1 MTQQDILLEQ
11 LKAEENKQNYAVVTI
26 IKAEGSTPRES
37 GKMLV
42 FADGKTVGTVGG
54 GRVERLA
61 AADAASCIAAGHN
74 ACKDYTLLEEGQG
87 IGMSCGGSVSVFIEV
102 YRVKPQLVMCGAGHV
117 GGALITL
124 AQFCGY
130 AVTLVDTRPDEY
142 IQDKIDLADTYVHV
156 EDFYQGVKA
165 LDVPDGC
172 SFVIATFG
180 HAYDGEALEAALS
193 KNASYV
199 GMVGSKRKVQALFA
213 SLLEKGFTQSQLD
226 SVYTPIGLDIGSE
239 TPEEIALSIMAEIMQ
254 LKKGSS
260 AKHLRDCEHK

>member
-1 MTQQDILLEQ
+1 MTQQDILIEQ
-11 LKAEENKQNYAVVTI
+11 LKAGKSKRNYAVVTI

-61 AADAASCIAAGHN
+61 TADAVSCIAQGGN
-74 ACKDYTLLEEGQG
+74 ACKEYTLLEEGTG
-87 IGMSCGGSVSVFIEV
+87 IGMSCGGNVTVFIEV

-117 GGALITL
+117 GGALIQL

-130 AVTLVDTRPDEY
+130 DVTLVDTRPDEY
-142 IQDKIDLADTYVHV
+142 IQDKIDLADVFVHV
-156 EDFYQGVKA
+156 EDFYQGVKE
-165 LDVPDGC
+165 LNVPDGC
-172 SFVIATFG
+172 CFVIATFG
-180 HAYDGEALEAALS
+180 HAHDGEALEAALG

-199 GMVGSKRKVQALFA
+199 GMVGSKRKVGTLFA
-213 SLLEKGFTQSQLD
+213 GLLEKGFTQEQLD

-239 TPEEIALSIMAEIMQ
+239 TPEEIALAVMAEIMKV
-254 LKKGSS
+254 KKGST
-260 AKHLRDCEHK
+260 AKHLRDCDHK